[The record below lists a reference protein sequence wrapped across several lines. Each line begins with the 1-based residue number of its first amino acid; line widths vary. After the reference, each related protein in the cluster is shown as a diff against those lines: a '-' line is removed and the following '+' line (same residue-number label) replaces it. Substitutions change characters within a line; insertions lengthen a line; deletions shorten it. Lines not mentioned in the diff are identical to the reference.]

1 MGRLTLNMLLS
12 FAQFEREVTAERIR
26 DKIAASKAKGMWM
39 GGIPPL
45 GYKADGR
52 SLAVVEKHAIIVRG
66 IFARYLRLG
75 NVRFVAELE
84 SDGIVSPRRKTGKGR
99 SYGGCAFSRGKIYHL
114 LKNPI
119 YVGDIPHK
127 DKVYPGN
134 HDAIIDRDAFW
145 AVQAKLASNSHRRR
159 VKRQASNALLTGV
172 LFDEKGEPLIPVHT
186 SKGKVRYRYY
196 VSRAHHLGNADDQS
210 SSLRLPAREI
220 EDVVRAE
227 LGQLFADPLALAGEL
242 QVTLT
247 PHRLQVIREHCA
259 KLAAKSDRTTIRSIV
274 SHKDAIAGRIQCR
287 GTKVAVVPRNP

>member
-1 MGRLTLNMLLS
+1 M
-12 FAQFEREVTAERIR
+12 
-26 DKIAASKAKGMWM
+26 
-39 GGIPPL
+39 
-45 GYKADGR
+45 
-52 SLAVVEKHAIIVRG
+52 
-66 IFARYLRLG
+66 LG
-75 NVRFVAELE
+75 NLRFVAEELE

-127 DKVYPGN
+127 D
-134 HDAIIDRDAFW
+134 
-145 AVQAKLASNSHRRR
+145 
-159 VKRQASNALLTGV
+159 
-172 LFDEKGEPLIPVHT
+172 
-186 SKGKVRYRYY
+186 KVRYRYY

-259 KLAAKSDRTTIRSIV
+259 KFAAKCDRTTIRSIV
-274 SHKDAIAGRIQCR
+274 SRIVVHPERLVLSLSARAITPVVRRVLPMPWSSRRGATRSTGCDRFSRVAHCCDAEQFRS
-287 GTKVAVVPRNP
+287 